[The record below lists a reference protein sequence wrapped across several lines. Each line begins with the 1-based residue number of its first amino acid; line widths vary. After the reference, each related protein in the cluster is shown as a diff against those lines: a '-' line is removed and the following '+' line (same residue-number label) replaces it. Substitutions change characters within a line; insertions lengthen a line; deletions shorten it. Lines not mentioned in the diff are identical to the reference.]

1 MSESRSGIR
10 MQFEKLLQQPAD
22 APNLLLQ
29 GAVCG
34 PAEHAKLLREVLGL
48 ANAAG
53 KGQRHILFGVS
64 REDDCFSYLQL
75 SDGDLRVLE
84 SYPDLVARYIEPT
97 LAVEALIGTAHG
109 HLVAALSINSC
120 DDPPYIIKMDAS
132 RDLRRGDCW
141 VREGGVCR
149 PAQRADFDR
158 MYRSTAERRPV
169 TSNRIV
175 QLGFGTDP
183 MQQSLALALPERQN
197 PPSAQAAARM
207 KKQIEARRAARNVNL
222 EDTGLARLVHARL
235 YGNEQPFEAH
245 GLDTLVQGYN
255 AVLEDHVDH
264 DNYYHFETQAVKL
277 NFSMVNTGQTPLEN
291 VRLMLSLPW
300 AETFRVADRLYGPPG
315 KPVTKKES
323 ELLGYPSVQ
332 RYQTVVQVKNAYVS
346 LEPDVVT
353 PVFEQAL
360 RIAVGP
366 ELAGKK
372 VAMRYAIQATGLA
385 RPEEGTLKVAFKP
398 VGR

>member
-1 MSESRSGIR
+1 
-10 MQFEKLLQQPAD
+10 
-22 APNLLLQ
+22 
-29 GAVCG
+29 
-34 PAEHAKLLREVLGL
+34 
-48 ANAAG
+48 
-53 KGQRHILFGVS
+53 
-64 REDDCFSYLQL
+64 
-75 SDGDLRVLE
+75 
-84 SYPDLVARYIEPT
+84 
-97 LAVEALIGTAHG
+97 
-109 HLVAALSINSC
+109 
-120 DDPPYIIKMDAS
+120 
-132 RDLRRGDCW
+132 
-141 VREGGVCR
+141 
-149 PAQRADFDR
+149 
-158 MYRSTAERRPV
+158 
-169 TSNRIV
+169 
-175 QLGFGTDP
+175 
-183 MQQSLALALPERQN
+183 MQQSLEFVLPEVQN

-255 AVLEDHVDH
+255 AVLDDHHEH

-277 NFSMVNTGQTPLEN
+277 NFTMVNTGQTSLEN

-300 AETFRVADRLYGPPG
+300 AEPFRVADRLYGPPG

-323 ELLGYPSVQ
+323 ELRGYPSVQ
-332 RYQTVVQVKNAYVS
+332 RYQTVVQVKNAYTS

-372 VAMRYAIQATGLA
+372 VALRYAIQADGLA
-385 RPEEGTLKVAFKP
+385 RPEEGTLKIAFKP
-398 VGR
+398 LGR